1 MKKRILF
8 IVCVFFSWIV
18 FFAVQKPLFLL
29 YHHNLAETHSFAE
42 FLQVVLNG
50 LKLDAVV
57 AGYLTIIPLLLT
69 VVSVWFSGK
78 MMQHVLKVYFA
89 VVGALVALI
98 FTVDEALYGYWN
110 FRLDSTIFFYL
121 ESPENAMASVPVF
134 AFIIQFIKT
143 VVFGTVIY
151 WWFKRFVVPML
162 PVEPTRKKWQ
172 TLSVSVLLGGLLF
185 IAIRGGVTTSTAN
198 VGMVYFSKDQFLNH
212 SAINPC
218 FSLLTSLTKQQDFSS
233 EFQFFPEEKRKALF
247 ETVFPALSLAIPT
260 EKEGADLLYTANS
273 LQAEDDSNA
282 SCEKSSSKLLRTD
295 RPDILMVILE
305 GFSANVVEST
315 GGEAG
320 VTPHL
325 DRLSKEGVL
334 FKNMYAS
341 SFRTDRG
348 LVAALNGYLAQPT
361 TSIMK
366 YPSKSQ
372 SLPSIAKSL
381 RAEGYNTD
389 VLYGGDINFTN
400 MRSFFFN
407 SGYNSLIADVDFPIA
422 NRLSKWG
429 AHDDVTFDYLYQ
441 DIVDKQIKQS
451 PWFCTF
457 LTLSSHEPFKVP
469 YQRLEHPYLNSV
481 AFTDSCI
488 GHFIDKIKAT
498 PVWDNL
504 LVVFVSDHGFRYPD
518 TFKEYEPERYHI
530 PCLWIGGAI
539 KEPVVVDELI
549 SQSDL
554 AATLLG
560 QLDIDNK
567 DFAFSRDF
575 FTPDYPN
582 SVFYTFNNGF
592 AFIDST
598 GVSIYDNAAEVP
610 LLESPAEGSAERFEK
625 GKSVLQTLYQDLGK
639 R

>member
-1 MKKRILF
+1 MKKRIVF
-8 IVCVFFSWIV
+8 IVSVFFSWIV
-18 FFAVQKPLFLL
+18 FFAIQKPLFLL
-29 YHHNLAETHSFAE
+29 YNHSFAEGHSFTE

-50 LKLDAVV
+50 LKLDATV

-69 VVSVWFSGK
+69 IISIWFSGK
-78 MMQHVLKVYFA
+78 TMQTVLQLYFA
-89 VVGALVALI
+89 VIGVLAALI

-121 ESPENAMASVPVF
+121 QSPANAMASVPVF
-134 AFIIQFIKT
+134 TFIVQFIKT
-143 VVFGTVIY
+143 VVYGALIY
-151 WWFKRFVVPML
+151 WWFKRFIVTLL
-162 PVEPTRKKWQ
+162 PLEPTGKKWQ
-172 TLSVSVLLGGLLF
+172 TAFVSVLLGGLLF
-185 IAIRGGVTTSTAN
+185 VVIRGGLTTSTAN

-218 FSLLTSLTKQQDFSS
+218 FSLLTSLSKQQDFSS
-233 EFQFFPEEKRKALF
+233 EFQFYPEEKRAALF
-247 ETVFPALSLAIPT
+247 KAAFPDDMEVDTETYGHTSLLT
-260 EKEGADLLYTANS
+260 TN
-273 LQAEDDSNA
+273 
-282 SCEKSSSKLLRTD
+282 

-305 GFSANVVEST
+305 GFSANVIELT

-320 VTPHL
+320 ITPNL
-325 DRLSKEGVL
+325 DRLSREGVL
-334 FKNMYAS
+334 FSNMYAS

-372 SLPSIAKSL
+372 TLPSIAKSL
-381 RAEGYNTD
+381 RSEGYNTD

-407 SGYNSLIADVDFPIA
+407 SGYNSLTADVDFPISS
-422 NRLSKWG
+422 RLSKWG
-429 AHDDVTFDYLYQ
+429 ADDDVTFDRLYD
-441 DIVDKQIKQS
+441 DIIKDQKKQS

-488 GHFIDKIKAT
+488 GSFVDKIKVT
-498 PVWDNL
+498 PAWDNL
-504 LVVFVSDHGFRYPD
+504 LIVFVSDHGFRYPE
-518 TFKEYEPERYHI
+518 TFKDYEPGRYHI

-539 KEPVVVDELI
+539 KEPVIFDELI
-549 SQSDL
+549 SQTDI

-560 QLDIDNK
+560 QLGIDK
-567 DFAFSRDF
+567 QDFIFSRDF
-575 FTPDYPN
+575 FSPDYPK
-582 SVFYTFNNGF
+582 SIFYTFNNGF
-592 AFIDST
+592 AFMDST

-610 LLESPAEGSAERFEK
+610 LAESPAEGSPERFEK
-625 GKSVLQTLYQDLGK
+625 GKSILQTLYQDLGK